1 MLNTAH
7 IASGTRI
14 ALPGAADSGAFGTI
28 TTIITTGTIT
38 PVRSVVFA

>member
-7 IASGTRI
+7 IAAVTRTAHGDAAGAGASGT
-14 ALPGAADSGAFGTI
+14 TI
-28 TTIITTGTIT
+28 TTITTGTIT

>member
-7 IASGTRI
+7 IASGHRI
-14 ALPGAADSGAFGTI
+14 ALPGAVDSGVFGTI
-28 TTIITTGTIT
+28 TTITTGTIT